1 MQKSQVTV
9 KQTFPSLPPAIQN
22 PMGEVLHIRSEQRMI
37 TLPLRKQKAAALA
50 WLSHSTLHISTQS
63 ALQRQHTHP
72 HFTDKQL
79 QLWRHSVMS

>member
-22 PMGEVLHIRSEQRMI
+22 PMGEVLHIRFEQRMI
-37 TLPLRKQKAAALA
+37 TLLKQKAAALA
-50 WLSHSTLHISTQS
+50 WPSHSTLHISTQS

-79 QLWRHSVMS
+79 KLWRH